1 MNISLRVKNL
11 VKKYDT
17 CNPYQLAKELHIDI
31 YELDLPSSIRGFF
44 IRPRRRKSI
53 IINRNMTE
61 AEKLVAVAHELGHAR
76 LHKGYGMLMKANLPY
91 FRSTKRET
99 EANEFAAHLLSY
111 DHDFDVNKMQQVIQ
125 KQKPDTKY
133 IHNYLTGVIYSD
145 IIPCKI
151 CHP

>member
-17 CNPYQLAKELHIDI
+17 YNPYQLAKELHIDI
-31 YELDLPSSIRGFF
+31 YELDLPPSIRGFF

-53 IINRNMTE
+53 VINSNMSE

-91 FRSTKRET
+91 FRSTKRKT
-99 EANEFAAHLLSY
+99 EANEFAACLLSY
-111 DHDFDVNKMQQVIQ
+111 NHDVDVNMLQQIIK
-125 KQKPDTKY
+125 KQKTDAQY
-133 IHNYLTGVIYSD
+133 VHNYMTGAIE
-145 IIPCKI
+145 
-151 CHP
+151 

>member
-31 YELDLPSSIRGFF
+31 YELDLPPSIRGFF

-99 EANEFAAHLLSY
+99 EANEFATCLLSY
-111 DHDFDVNKMQQVIQ
+111 NHDVDITILQQIIK
-125 KQKPDTKY
+125 KQKTDAQYVHK
-133 IHNYLTGVIYSD
+133 YLTGAIE
-145 IIPCKI
+145 
-151 CHP
+151 

>member
-1 MNISLRVKNL
+1 MNISFRVKNL

-17 CNPYQLAKELHIDI
+17 CNPYKPAKELHIDV
-31 YELDLPSSIRGFF
+31 YELDLPQSIRGFF
-44 IRPRRRKSI
+44 IQPRRRKSI

-99 EANEFAAHLLSY
+99 EANEFAACLLSY
-111 DHDFDVNKMQQVIQ
+111 NHDVDVNMLQQIIK
-125 KQKPDTKY
+125 KQKTDAQY
-133 IHNYLTGVIYSD
+133 VHNYMTGAIE
-145 IIPCKI
+145 
-151 CHP
+151 